1 MHRPAYNGVKKA
13 LSQSSEAQAVV
24 FVSDRKQARLTALDF
39 ITMVSAEASSIDQR
53 RFLGIKEGSS
63 NYISD
68 IKRKVN
74 EQTLKSTLEMGVG
87 FLHDGMSDSEKD
99 YIKSLYKAGTIRL
112 LVVIQS
118 LAWAID
124 DLECHI
130 VVILDAEKFDGHEHR
145 SVEYSIPDV
154 L

>member
-1 MHRPAYNGVKKA
+1 VAFPGNTFNFHPSVRPNPIEIHIQGFDHTNKAVRLLAMHRPAYNGVKKA
-13 LSQSSEAQAVV
+13 LSQSSEAQAIV

-74 EQTLKSTLEMGVG
+74 ELTLKSTLEMGVG

-99 YIKSLYKAGTIRL
+99 YIK
-112 LVVIQS
+112 
-118 LAWAID
+118 
-124 DLECHI
+124 
-130 VVILDAEKFDGHEHR
+130 
-145 SVEYSIPDV
+145 
-154 L
+154 